1 MEVLDQ
7 LFIPEIADI
16 IRDYTYPDYRKMFDV
31 VVRDI
36 DLVAGYYVK
45 ELLINGTLH
54 PREDVSKYSTLTLMR
69 GSSEEEWEEL
79 FAMIRCPPV
88 ESHEVCVYVVSICTN
103 SFYRGGLSM
112 NLLIKNFEYVF

>member
-7 LFIPEIADI
+7 LFIPEIANI

-45 ELLINGTLH
+45 ELLVSGTLH
-54 PREDVSKYSTLTLMR
+54 PQEGVSKFSTLTLMKD
-69 GSSEEEWEEL
+69 SSMEEWEEL

-88 ESHEVCVYVVSICTN
+88 ESHEVCVYVVNICTN

-112 NLLIKNFEYVF
+112 NLQIKNFEYVF